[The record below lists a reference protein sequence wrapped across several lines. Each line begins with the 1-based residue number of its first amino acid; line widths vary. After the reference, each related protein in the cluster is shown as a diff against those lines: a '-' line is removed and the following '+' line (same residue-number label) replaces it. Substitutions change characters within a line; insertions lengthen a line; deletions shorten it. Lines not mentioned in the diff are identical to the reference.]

1 MAGKTKK
8 LELMKSFADVLR
20 QKEMTEGECIKF
32 LGMTQPNF
40 RTFITSM
47 SERIYRGE
55 RKRVIEQLCGV
66 TRLQKN

>member
-47 SERIYRGE
+47 SEIYLVYE
-55 RKRVIEQLCGV
+55 YKNEKRNVIYGIL
-66 TRLQKN
+66 K